1 MLLRLYFAYEK
12 IKQGAQITIISKRIA
27 KECGLLDYIDERFA
41 GMATGVGT
49 GKILYV
55 YA

>member
-1 MLLRLYFAYEK
+1 
-12 IKQGAQITIISKRIA
+12 
-27 KECGLLDYIDERFA
+27 LLDYIDERFA